1 MKSQTSLEKQTG
13 IKSENGLTTAMMVKN
28 ILGFIVKYGSLLIGA
43 AVAIVPVLVVIIGSF
58 KSKQEFL
65 TTGVLELPK
74 NFTFNNYVAAFVDGQ
89 MLTGFKNTILI
100 FIASIIGKLLLGTMI
115 AYVLDRF
122 NFKMKKV
129 ILALFLL
136 ATLIP
141 GITTQV
147 ATFQIINGMGLFN
160 TIWSVIVLNLGTDV
174 IAVYIFLQY
183 LKNIPVSLDEA
194 AILEGA
200 SYFTIYR
207 KIILPLLKAP
217 MITILIISGVGIYND
232 FYNPFLYMPSPD
244 LKVISTA
251 LFAFKGPYGTDW
263 PVILAGVI
271 IVILPILIVFLTLQ
285 KHIYNGV
292 SGSVK

>member
-1 MKSQTSLEKQTG
+1 MDTPGMMKVKSLL
-13 IKSENGLTTAMMVKN
+13 SN
-28 ILGFIVKYGSLLIGA
+28 IVKYGSLIIGA
-43 AVAIVPVLVVIIGSF
+43 AVALIPVLVVFIGSF
-58 KSKQEFL
+58 KSKEEFL

-74 NFTFNNYVAAFVDGQ
+74 SFTISNYITAFVDGQ
-89 MLTGFKNTILI
+89 MLTGFKNTFII
-100 FIASIIGKLLLGTMI
+100 FSLSIIGKLLLGTMI
-115 AYVLDRF
+115 AYVLNRF
-122 NFKMKKV
+122 EFKFKKG
-129 ILALFLL
+129 IMALYLF

-141 GITTQV
+141 AITTQV
-147 ATFQIINGMGLFN
+147 ATFQIINSLGLFN
-160 TIWSVIVLNLGTDV
+160 SIWSVIVLNLGTDV

-183 LKNIPVSLDEA
+183 LKGIPVSLDEA

-200 SYFTIYR
+200 SYFQIYR

-232 FYNPFLYMPSPD
+232 FYNPFLYMPDPA

-271 IVILPILIVFLTLQ
+271 IVILPILLVFLVLQ
-285 KHIYNGV
+285 KYIYNGV
-292 SGSVK
+292 AGSVK

>member
-1 MKSQTSLEKQTG
+1 M
-13 IKSENGLTTAMMVKN
+13 ENGGINKRANTDIPGMMKLKIWLGA
-28 ILGFIVKYGSLLIGA
+28 ILKYGSLLIGT
-43 AVAIVPVLVVIIGSF
+43 AVAIIPVLVVFIGSF

-74 NFTFNNYVAAFVDGQ
+74 SFTFTNYITAFVDGQ
-89 MLTGFKNTILI
+89 MLTGFKNTVFI
-100 FIASIIGKLLLGTMI
+100 FIISIIGKLLLGTMI
-115 AYVLDRF
+115 AYVLNRF
-122 NFKMKKV
+122 DFKFKNGIM
-129 ILALFLL
+129 ALYLF

-141 GITTQV
+141 AITTQV
-147 ATFQIINGMGLFN
+147 ATFQIINSLGLFN
-160 TIWSVIVLNLGTDV
+160 SIWSVIVLNLGTDV

-183 LKNIPVSLDEA
+183 LKGIPVSLDEA
-194 AILEGA
+194 AIIEGA
-200 SYFTIYR
+200 SYFQIYR

-232 FYNPFLYMPSPD
+232 FYNPFLYMPDPA

-271 IVILPILIVFLTLQ
+271 IVILPILIVFLVLQ
-285 KHIYNGV
+285 KYIYNGV

>member
-1 MKSQTSLEKQTG
+1 MKAQAGLERKD
-13 IKSENGLTTAMMVKN
+13 SGLTSAMIIKN
-28 ILGFIVKYGSLLIGA
+28 ILGFVIKYGSLLLGA
-43 AVAIVPVLVVIIGSF
+43 AVALIPVLVVIIGSF
-58 KSKQEFL
+58 KTKQEFL
-65 TTGVLELPK
+65 TTGVLEMPK
-74 NFTFNNYVAAFVDGQ
+74 NFTFSNYVTAFIDGQ

-122 NFKMKKV
+122 DFKMKKA

>member
-1 MKSQTSLEKQTG
+1 MKSQTGFEKQTG
-13 IKSENGLTTAMMVKN
+13 IKSDNGLTTAMMIKN
-28 ILGFIVKYGSLLIGA
+28 ILGFFVKYGSLLLGA

-58 KSKQEFL
+58 KTKQEFL

-74 NFTFNNYVAAFVDGQ
+74 NFTFSNYVTAFIDGQ

-232 FYNPFLYMPSPD
+232 FYNTFLYMPSPD